1 MSAALDGIVKSAG
14 ASVGVVVESYRLI
27 SIECTTAPSGGAGDD
42 WFVYRIA
49 QGKNMTTGYR
59 RGNRGDVGA
68 EVERIVNALNVRL
81 LVKGQRYR
89 SAGRPPKAAPRHKDL
104 G

>member
-1 MSAALDGIVKSAG
+1 VTSANASAA
-14 ASVGVVVESYRLI
+14 VVVENYRLI
-27 SIECTTAPSGGAGDD
+27 SIERTTAPSGGAGGD

-49 QGKNMTTGYR
+49 QGKNMATGYR
-59 RGNRGDVGA
+59 RGSRGDVDA

-89 SAGRPPKAAPRHKDL
+89 SAGRPLKAAPRHKDL

>member
-1 MSAALDGIVKSAG
+1 M
-14 ASVGVVVESYRLI
+14 SVGVVVESFRLI
-27 SIECTTAPSGGAGDD
+27 SIERTTVPSGGTGGD

-49 QGKNMTTGYR
+49 QGKNTATGYR

-68 EVERIVNALNVRL
+68 EVERIVNALNLRL

-89 SAGRPPKAAPRHKDL
+89 SLGRPRKPPPRHKDL
-104 G
+104 K

>member
-1 MSAALDGIVKSAG
+1 MTSANASAA
-14 ASVGVVVESYRLI
+14 VVVENYRLI
-27 SIECTTAPSGGAGDD
+27 SIESTTAPSGGVGGD

-49 QGKNMTTGYR
+49 QGKNTATGYR
-59 RGNRGDVGA
+59 RGSRGDVDA

>member
-1 MSAALDGIVKSAG
+1 MVTSASAS
-14 ASVGVVVESYRLI
+14 ATPAVVVENYRLI
-27 SIECTTAPSGGAGDD
+27 SIECTAAPSGSAGDD

-49 QGKNMTTGYR
+49 QGKNMATGYR
-59 RGNRGDVGA
+59 CGSRGDVGA

-89 SAGRPPKAAPRHKDL
+89 SAGRPPKPPPRLKTL

>member
-1 MSAALDGIVKSAG
+1 MATSASVA
-14 ASVGVVVESYRLI
+14 VGVVVESYRLI
-27 SIECTTAPSGGAGDD
+27 SIERTTAPSDGAGGD

-49 QGKNMTTGYR
+49 QGKNLATGYR
-59 RGNRGDVGA
+59 RGNRGEVGA

-89 SAGRPPKAAPRHKDL
+89 SAGRPPKPPPRDKEL
-104 G
+104 R

>member
-1 MSAALDGIVKSAG
+1 MLTSGSVSAA
-14 ASVGVVVESYRLI
+14 VVVENYRLI
-27 SIECTTAPSGGAGDD
+27 SIESTTAPSGVAGDD

-49 QGKNMTTGYR
+49 QGKNVTTGYR

-68 EVERIVNALNVRL
+68 EIERIVNALNVRL

-89 SAGRPPKAAPRHKDL
+89 SAGRPPKPPPGRTDL

>member
-1 MSAALDGIVKSAG
+1 MVTSASAS
-14 ASVGVVVESYRLI
+14 ASAIPAAVVESYRLI
-27 SIECTTAPSGGAGDD
+27 AIECTPAPSGSAGDD

-49 QGKNMTTGYR
+49 QGKNIATGYR
-59 RGNRGDVGA
+59 CGSRGDVGA

>member
-1 MSAALDGIVKSAG
+1 MLTSGRASAA
-14 ASVGVVVESYRLI
+14 VVVENYRLI
-27 SIECTTAPSGGAGDD
+27 SIESTTAPSGSAGDD
-42 WFVYRIA
+42 WFVYLIA
-49 QGKNMTTGYR
+49 QGKNVTTGYR

-68 EVERIVNALNVRL
+68 EIERIVNALNVRL

-89 SAGRPPKAAPRHKDL
+89 SAGRPPKPPPGRTDL